1 MCAPGMQEVETV
13 GPLAVLQPEGTVEYR
28 EDWYLFEG
36 VPMPQTDADVD
47 RDVLPKVHSA
57 Q

>member
-1 MCAPGMQEVETV
+1 
-13 GPLAVLQPEGTVEYR
+13 VEYR
-28 EDWYLFEG
+28 EDWHLFEG